1 MLNQVRR
8 DLLMPSSSSIRIGL
22 LFVIALV
29 VAGGSLPLPSIGD
42 IFPYFAPP
50 TATPTPTPSPTPTP
64 PPTPTP
70 RPGET
75 PLPPTPTP
83 VPTPQ
88 VSIPSGYHVVVDN
101 QRGYSV
107 GLPGGWTELDL
118 RGAQI
123 TQLAG
128 FVGQGEALANLQ
140 NFLDTETGQAI
151 GIVAIT
157 DIGAAMF
164 GGLPTLLN
172 VAVVDAPGAT
182 PDSVL
187 EFLEKQFEANATR
200 LGNIQIQD
208 MNTST
213 INNMPGIR
221 ASAVANLSN
230 VGINASLFAK
240 IAGLIANDK
249 IYILTLATQE
259 SNRGTKEPEFDQII
273 GTFRPD

>member
-8 DLLMPSSSSIRIGL
+8 DLLMPKSSLMRIGL
-22 LFVIALV
+22 LFTIAII
-29 VAGGSLPLPSIGD
+29 VAGDSFFFPSLGD

-50 TATPTPTPSPTPTP
+50 TATQTLTPSPTPTP
-64 PPTPTP
+64 LPTPTP

-83 VPTPQ
+83 IPAPQ
-88 VSIPSGYHVVVDN
+88 VSIPSNYNIVSDS

-123 TQLAG
+123 AQLAG
-128 FVGQGEALANLQ
+128 FVGQG
-140 NFLDTETGQAI
+140 QAI
-151 GIVAIT
+151 GIVAVT

-164 GGLPTLLN
+164 GGFPTLLN
-172 VAVVDAPGAT
+172 VTVVDAPDAT
-182 PDSVL
+182 PNSVL
-187 EFLEKQFEANATR
+187 KFLNTQLEVNTTR
-200 LGNIQIQD
+200 LGNVQIQN
-208 MNTST
+208 MNTAV
-213 INNMPGIR
+213 INNMPGVR
-221 ASAVANLSN
+221 VSAVANLSN

-249 IYILTLATQE
+249 IYILTLATQDA
-259 SNRGTKEPEFDQII
+259 NKGTKEPEFDQII
-273 GTFRPD
+273 GTFRPN